1 LLTTVAVCLACL
13 YLIGLRADRIHAGRV
28 SAHERTVTE
37 PDQETMKYVPRQGAS
52 LSGGSQT
59 RAFNSLAPRVDHSSS
74 PGSVT
79 VTVPARYRGRTAKQW
94 ARQYRERTRQLQNAQ
109 RIVKTSASPYG
120 THWLERAFLCIHSKE
135 GPWTIHNPPYDGG
148 LQMDSSFQNSYG
160 DWAIRAFG
168 SAGNWPISVQLAVAI
183 RAYYSGRGFHPWPNT
198 AKACGLL

>member
-1 LLTTVAVCLACL
+1 MCLACL

-28 SAHERTVTE
+28 SAHERTVTRAVGLRT
-37 PDQETMKYVPRQGAS
+37 PPARKV
-52 LSGGSQT
+52 QT
-59 RAFNSLAPRVDHSSS
+59 AL
-74 PGSVT
+74 VT

-94 ARQYRERTRQLQNAQ
+94 ARRYRERTRQLQNA
-109 RIVKTSASPYG
+109 RRALTTSASPYG

-168 SAGNWPISVQLAVAI
+168 SAGNWPISVQLSVAI